1 MTEGPVLQGSWRMY
15 RDGTAWEEGCGG
27 KDISHTGMLKI
38 PHPRA
43 ANDPSEKEDALTFI
57 LGNGFWEG
65 ENGNLF
71 PDPANFHTVLSL
83 YHRRRPVQ
91 WQEQ

>member
-1 MTEGPVLQGSWRMY
+1 MY

-57 LGNGFWEG
+57 LGNGF
-65 ENGNLF
+65 
-71 PDPANFHTVLSL
+71 
-83 YHRRRPVQ
+83 
-91 WQEQ
+91 